1 MLATIRVWVKFLRL
15 DSFVRI
21 SGESLSRLGVLFC
34 GGVVLAVAFRVVAV
48 AVAIAVA
55 VAVSITIAVSVAIA
69 IARRDS
75 DVSFIVISDIDL
87 NSSGI
92 VWLEV
97 RKTAL
102 CAHLIGAS
110 LSKRHV
116 NVKHLSLAS
125 LSEVE

>member
-69 IARRDS
+69 RRDS